1 MGNYYYFTDYQNAI
15 KKSGWLNES
24 EGCGCLIRC
33 AVFLDKMKFV
43 RNNPHDKV
51 DESNL
56 TKDILLNCDVNSVE
70 YKNAKLLLRVSD
82 RDGLWTKEY
91 NSVYLGKME
100 LDDGTIFNEHPLW
113 VVKDYEQQVVLS
125 THIID
130 KKSLDSEWKRDSVY
144 FVL

>member
-1 MGNYYYFTDYQNAI
+1 
-15 KKSGWLNES
+15 
-24 EGCGCLIRC
+24 
-33 AVFLDKMKFV
+33 
-43 RNNPHDKV
+43 
-51 DESNL
+51 
-56 TKDILLNCDVNSVE
+56 
-70 YKNAKLLLRVSD
+70 
-82 RDGLWTKEY
+82 
-91 NSVYLGKME
+91 ME